1 MGIGSITSDRRGVAP
16 TLRQA
21 GSSRLSRFP
30 CVQIHH
36 AISKGALRPRT
47 FRGRG
52 APFFA
57 APRTE
62 ERMLRD
68 EGMQPL

>member
-30 CVQIHH
+30 CVQVHH
-36 AISKGALRPRT
+36 AISKRRAASADIPRAGRAL
-47 FRGRG
+47 FRRSEDGG
-52 APFFA
+52 KEA
-57 APRTE
+57 A
-62 ERMLRD
+62 
-68 EGMQPL
+68 G